1 MALTHAFQ
9 EAVSEGNVRRIRI
22 MLKDS
27 LLVDPSFGRFNE
39 MERAASLVKGLYD
52 EHDGRSF
59 NENPEEWDDS
69 YMDKIMVQ
77 VVSNFSHERVNH
89 LKEVVRK
96 LRPVSKSDIKTAKS
110 ISKHSECG
118 KVDKDPVTYEEQ
130 KKRDQQ
136 DGRYRYAVGIGTGG
150 VLGGVAGW
158 FGGTISS
165 LAVGGVVGCAG
176 GGAGIGAIGG
186 GAVVYYTSIKE

>member
-59 NENPEEWDDS
+59 NENPEEC
-69 YMDKIMVQ
+69 K
-77 VVSNFSHERVNH
+77 
-89 LKEVVRK
+89 
-96 LRPVSKSDIKTAKS
+96 
-110 ISKHSECG
+110 
-118 KVDKDPVTYEEQ
+118 
-130 KKRDQQ
+130 
-136 DGRYRYAVGIGTGG
+136 
-150 VLGGVAGW
+150 
-158 FGGTISS
+158 
-165 LAVGGVVGCAG
+165 
-176 GGAGIGAIGG
+176 
-186 GAVVYYTSIKE
+186 